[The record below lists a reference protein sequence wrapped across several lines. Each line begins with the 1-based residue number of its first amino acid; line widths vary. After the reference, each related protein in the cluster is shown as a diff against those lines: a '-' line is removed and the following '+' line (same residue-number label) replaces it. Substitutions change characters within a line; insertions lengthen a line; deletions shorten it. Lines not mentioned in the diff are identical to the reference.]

1 MQFARDAA
9 CGMEYLSCRRIIHRD
24 LAARNCLLDADL
36 TLKICDFGLSREDH
50 CEDFRVDNDIEYVW
64 VNPLITSVSD

>member
-36 TLKICDFGLSREDH
+36 SLKICDFGLSREDH
-50 CEDFRVDNDIEYVW
+50 CADFRVDSDIEYV
-64 VNPLITSVSD
+64 